1 MIEIFEYLVPAIGSV
16 AIALL
21 AWLLAWLIKNA
32 KPILAVF
39 AVKLATGLFDI
50 AVNKVNQKYVEE
62 LKLKNEDGEL
72 TSTEKKE
79 AFNMALNLFL
89 SLAGPFILNLLKDTW
104 GSRFEEN
111 IEGGIEAA
119 VYKNKSTFL
128 PDPIDVQDEI

>member
-1 MIEIFEYLVPAIGSV
+1 MVEIFEYLVPAIGSV

-21 AWLLAWLIKNA
+21 AWLLGWLIKNS

-62 LKLKNEDGEL
+62 LKLKSADGTL
-72 TSTEKKE
+72 TAEEKKD
-79 AFNMALNLFL
+79 AFNMALNMFL
-89 SLAGPFILNLLKDTW
+89 SLAGPFILGLLKDTW
-104 GSRFEEN
+104 GAQYQEN
-111 IEGGIEAA
+111 IEGGIEAS

-128 PDPIDVQDEI
+128 PDPIDVQDEV